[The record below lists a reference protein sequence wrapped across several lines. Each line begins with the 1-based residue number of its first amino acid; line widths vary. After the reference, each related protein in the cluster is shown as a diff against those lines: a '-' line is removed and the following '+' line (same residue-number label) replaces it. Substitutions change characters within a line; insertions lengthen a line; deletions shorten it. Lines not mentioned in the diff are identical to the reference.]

1 MVRLSIMYPATPG
14 STFDWHYYLGTH
26 RPLAQEL
33 LSTRGLLRME
43 IDRGV
48 GAFPP
53 GTPTHF
59 HAIGHLFFATMDEMQ
74 RALADTA
81 AQFVADQHR
90 YFSGE
95 SLVQVSEVVD

>member
-14 STFDWHYYLGTH
+14 SSFDWNYYLGTH
-26 RPLAQEL
+26 RPLAQKL
-33 LSTRGLLRME
+33 LSPRGLLRME

-59 HAIGHLFFATMDEMQ
+59 HAIGHLFFRTMDEMQ
-74 RALADTA
+74 SALADTA
-81 AQFVADQHR
+81 AQFIADQR
-90 YFSGE
+90 KYFSGE